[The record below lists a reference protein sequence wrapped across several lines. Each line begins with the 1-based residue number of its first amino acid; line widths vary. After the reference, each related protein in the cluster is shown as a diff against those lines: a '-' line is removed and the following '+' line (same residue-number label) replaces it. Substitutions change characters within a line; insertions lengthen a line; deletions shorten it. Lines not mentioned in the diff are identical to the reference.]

1 MKSKVF
7 SRYFGDG
14 LKFNGVAGI
23 PKDTMKV
30 GIGLLHAPPPL
41 PPSPPTHTHTEILNW
56 ISLELY
62 LYIQHLYIQ
71 V

>member
-7 SRYFGDG
+7 SRRYFDLGDG

-30 GIGLLHAPPPL
+30 GRGLLHARPPPH
-41 PPSPPTHTHTEILNW
+41 THTHT
-56 ISLELY
+56 
-62 LYIQHLYIQ
+62 HRF
-71 V
+71 

>member
-7 SRYFGDG
+7 SRRYFDLGDG

-30 GIGLLHAPPPL
+30 GRGLLHPPP
-41 PPSPPTHTHTEILNW
+41 PPPPPPPHTHTHRFW
-56 ISLELY
+56 IEF
-62 LYIQHLYIQ
+62 H
-71 V
+71 